1 MGSSRVAL
9 GWEGMRRYQ
18 NSRVSE
24 RVLWLRKSAL
34 KSHAHTEHT
43 KWNQVYLPD
52 SGAVPGCTDPNS
64 VSEPM
69 SQSLARLEHR
79 TWYHP
84 TQGHCCL
91 DLSQIPLQFPTLR
104 ISRAP
109 LLTLACLQH
118 SRVTHVGRSYWSS
131 SFFSVKPFFFSH
143 KSFIFFPIYLGNV
156 YQISSHLVWRES
168 CQICNPTMPSPSLS
182 LNYFL

>member
-9 GWEGMRRYQ
+9 EWEGMRRCQ

-109 LLTLACLQH
+109 LLTLACRQH

-131 SFFSVKPFFFSH
+131 SFFSVKPFFFLTNP
-143 KSFIFFPIYLGNV
+143 SFSFPFTLVMSTRYPLTWFEENPVKYAI
-156 YQISSHLVWRES
+156 QPCHL
-168 CQICNPTMPSPSLS
+168 PA
-182 LNYFL
+182 